1 MPNIIITKPLV
12 KTFFIAW
19 NNDRNRLKAH
29 GACEVNQT
37 VMSPW
42 KEVDFYTNEE
52 EWEQVLIYNGVIQ
65 EESEEDTN

>member
-19 NNDRNRLKAH
+19 DNDRNTLKAH
-29 GACEVNQT
+29 GACDVNQT

-42 KEVDFYTNEE
+42 KEVDFYTDEK
-52 EWEQVLIYNGVIQ
+52 EWEQLLIDNNVIED
-65 EESEEDTN
+65 EEGN